1 MLGVITL
8 RDVLD
13 HLGLIR
19 REFGSR
25 GVAWCL
31 LAVLSRRRT
40 TFLEVALR
48 LKES

>member
-8 RDVLD
+8 RDVMA

-19 REFGSR
+19 REFGSLCVMR
-25 GVAWCL
+25 CL
-31 LAVLSRRRT
+31 LAALSRRRT

-48 LKES
+48 LKDS